1 MFEPPLLVLEAAAEQ
16 IGVRACAQIEPGSS
30 CSAAAAQRNEERSWG
45 ADTRAHPI
53 SESKEKG
60 GT

>member
-30 CSAAAAQRNEERSWG
+30 CSATAAQRNEERSWG